1 MALDSTIVQRI
12 RERLATNQPL
22 RCQVPGG
29 GVLNVDRQ
37 LPFLCVFRRPRNE
50 IDASMAKLVR
60 GEGAYLVGRGDRSGR
75 RNTRELVQLTVAEL
89 APHFGA
95 FLIVEL
101 WAAAEASAD
110 MAPHF
115 TLAAPA
121 RTPQAM
127 LETLQAELGRM
138 RVQRRRAR
146 VTVERLPPVAPGFS
160 LLLTPAQAQAHNV
173 FVIGIEVAP
182 IFRDPTTG
190 TVFPLVLRRLHRGL
204 SLALRRCFYEF
215 AVSATTHRPDHFH
228 TLGRRAMVKAVW
240 DADAALARIDQTVDF
255 LLLVTPTNA
264 EAAWRRFRRDHFA
277 KAPAFR
283 YRSLPFDPAK
293 LKRSLFAIPIERVED
308 PMLARLFGDERQD
321 LERRLSMLVDRNTPS
336 FLYGSLQVYGP
347 VDDALLDLAR
357 DILQRLPPHRSGSD
371 IRGTV
376 GAAKFAEAARA
387 EIARCTARCPQFR
400 ARVEIRADLTGLMVS
415 RDCLYVGAS
424 LQVSARRVEALI
436 QHEIGVHI
444 ATYCNGADQPFAQL
458 RHGLTGYEELQEG
471 LAVFAEYLV
480 GGFTGPR
487 LRLLAARVVAARM
500 VTEGSDFLSIF
511 HALRDEGQFDSRTAY
526 LVTMRVTRGGGF
538 TKDAVYLRGLV
549 SLLKHL
555 ADGGEIEP
563 LYVGK
568 IAEQHMAFVRELQWR
583 RVLRSPLFIPSYL
596 TDEAGRERLAAA
608 RTGLHVCDLV
618 GIRPNLTRTTI
629 RKAPPS

>member
-160 LLLTPAQAQAHNV
+160 PLLTPAQAQAHNV

-255 LLLVTPTNA
+255 LLLVTPHQCGSRMATLPP
-264 EAAWRRFRRDHFA
+264 RPFRQG
-277 KAPAFR
+277 PCL
-283 YRSLPFDPAK
+283 SLP
-293 LKRSLFAIPIERVED
+293 LFAIRPGQTQAVIVCH
-308 PMLARLFGDERQD
+308 
-321 LERRLSMLVDRNTPS
+321 
-336 FLYGSLQVYGP
+336 
-347 VDDALLDLAR
+347 
-357 DILQRLPPHRSGSD
+357 PHR
-371 IRGTV
+371 
-376 GAAKFAEAARA
+376 
-387 EIARCTARCPQFR
+387 
-400 ARVEIRADLTGLMVS
+400 
-415 RDCLYVGAS
+415 
-424 LQVSARRVEALI
+424 ARRGPHA
-436 QHEIGVHI
+436 G
-444 ATYCNGADQPFAQL
+444 PPL
-458 RHGLTGYEELQEG
+458 RRRTS
-471 LAVFAEYLV
+471 
-480 GGFTGPR
+480 GP
-487 LRLLAARVVAARM
+487 
-500 VTEGSDFLSIF
+500 
-511 HALRDEGQFDSRTAY
+511 
-526 LVTMRVTRGGGF
+526 
-538 TKDAVYLRGLV
+538 
-549 SLLKHL
+549 
-555 ADGGEIEP
+555 
-563 LYVGK
+563 
-568 IAEQHMAFVRELQWR
+568 
-583 RVLRSPLFIPSYL
+583 
-596 TDEAGRERLAAA
+596 
-608 RTGLHVCDLV
+608 
-618 GIRPNLTRTTI
+618 
-629 RKAPPS
+629 